1 MILNNPS
8 PIELNNAFFLKILNN
23 RFQQLVYFNYI
34 ISIDL
39 LKNSVHNVIQQC
51 QRHSQSSMKEFRYW
65 YKLCNMQSVHKVLLS
80 KHIYSATIDIKA
92 LK

>member
-51 QRHSQSSMKEFRYW
+51 QTDIGTCD
-65 YKLCNMQSVHKVLLS
+65 KLCNMQSVHKVLLS

-92 LK
+92 L